1 MWSPRWKAPTVN
13 KAFGG
18 SFTQREVLTH
28 TLVDP
33 YELENSS
40 LLVGNSYVYAC
51 KYVRVCDGTY
61 ERRKV
66 GR

>member
-1 MWSPRWKAPTVN
+1 MRSPRWKAPTVN

-28 TLVDP
+28 TLFDP

-40 LLVGNSYVYAC
+40 LLVGNSTCMHASMYVM
-51 KYVRVCDGTY
+51 VRTNDV
-61 ERRKV
+61 R
-66 GR
+66 